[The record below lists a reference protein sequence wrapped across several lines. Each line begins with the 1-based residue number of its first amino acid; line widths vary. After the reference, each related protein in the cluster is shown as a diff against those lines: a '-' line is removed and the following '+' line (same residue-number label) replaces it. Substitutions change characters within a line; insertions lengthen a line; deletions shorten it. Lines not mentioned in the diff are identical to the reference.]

1 MAEGGEREGGE
12 ATEMPEGGGFPP
24 REGEYWE
31 FPGERTKSWFG
42 KDHSPFMLETG
53 FRSCCPEIRA
63 DPANICAWD
72 MGAPL
77 KEAWRKLSS
86 YLTAE
91 VESCPG
97 VELGRMIPE
106 AELFQLSDSE

>member
-1 MAEGGEREGGE
+1 
-12 ATEMPEGGGFPP
+12 
-24 REGEYWE
+24 
-31 FPGERTKSWFG
+31 
-42 KDHSPFMLETG
+42 MLGTD

-63 DPANICAWD
+63 EPANICAWD

-91 VESCPG
+91 PESWPG
-97 VELGRMIPE
+97 VELGLIIVE
-106 AELFQLSDSE
+106 ADEFQFSDSE